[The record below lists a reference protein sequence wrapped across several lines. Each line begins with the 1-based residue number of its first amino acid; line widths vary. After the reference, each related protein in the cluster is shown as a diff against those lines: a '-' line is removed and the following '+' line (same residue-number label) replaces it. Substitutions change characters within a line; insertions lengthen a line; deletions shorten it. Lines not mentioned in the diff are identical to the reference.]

1 MHHYESS
8 TELTSIEFG
17 TSRQPMSR
25 FCSCATGWTWWGP
38 GRARTWR
45 ITSMLWRLGP
55 IHKRHI
61 GARRHSRSWRIY
73 GLLCVYLE
81 YSCLKVC
88 YGKTGA
94 MDAERWRQRVLQLIY
109 LSLSRHNRIGSQFCM
124 HSCSR
129 SSGALGPRVDPI
141 DQEYILGLDARE
153 TNPITSDCNS
163 LSSIMLLPCS
173 VLVPTCKRPS
183 HSFLESLRFAAWLG
197 GEKNK

>member
-25 FCSCATGWTWWGP
+25 FCSWATGWTWWGP

-61 GARRHSRSWRIY
+61 GARRHSGYWRIY

-129 SSGALGPRVDPI
+129 SSGALDPRVDPI
-141 DQEYILGLDARE
+141 DQESISLDWMPEKQIQLPLTAIHWAQLCFFHAVYWFPHASGHLIRF
-153 TNPITSDCNS
+153 SS
-163 LSSIMLLPCS
+163 LFVLLPD
-173 VLVPTCKRPS
+173 
-183 HSFLESLRFAAWLG
+183 
-197 GEKNK
+197 